1 MTDHHLKLNICGNW
15 PPFTDWLV
23 MIKVT
28 YLPLFVMLVF
38 RGMPGM
44 WKGRHRLLLCWLV
57 VMQALFPGRKT
68 LAELARWTPS
78 QVTAWRLRRLLNAA
92 YWDVHVLI
100 EWWVQEALN
109 TLPPPQDGI
118 VSLVGDGS
126 EKPKRGKK
134 NPLAQKGRKGEN
146 QPWFFGV
153 RFALLMVNWDVY
165 RLPVAFR
172 PIRPKTHPQYRKEND
187 LFCDMVK
194 GFVPPLWA
202 HTVIVEGD
210 AGYGS
215 QDNMKMV
222 MKRNQT
228 DAERRWG
235 FVFAIARTWKTV
247 EDKAIKDLVRHVPRK
262 YYKRTWIPGLPGAR
276 GRKTF
281 WVYSKRLCLRHVGD
295 VTVVLSKK
303 GRNVGPNKTKLLV
316 TNLPELTPR
325 QVVCCYQ
332 RRWPVEQIHRE
343 LKSDLGLGEHQVSG
357 EEDRIEKSFGI
368 AVMAYLFLVR
378 ACHTEIIPGQSWSV
392 PQLQHAFRLQVIT
405 NQVTHNVKS
414 KLAKVRKAA

>member
-1 MTDHHLKLNICGNW
+1 MTGHHLKPDIRGNRTL
-15 PPFTDWLV
+15 TDRLI

-28 YLPLFVMLVF
+28 YLPLFVTRLL

-44 WKGRHRLLLCWLV
+44 WKDRHRLILCWLV

-78 QVTAWRLRRLLNAA
+78 QITAWRFRRLLNAV
-92 YWDVHVLI
+92 YWDLHVVV

-118 VSLVGDGS
+118 LYLVGDGR

-134 NPLAQKGRKGEN
+134 HPLAQKGRKGAN
-146 QPWFFGV
+146 KPWFFGV

-172 PIRPKTHPQYRKEND
+172 PIHPKTHPQSRKEHD
-187 LFCDMVK
+187 LFCDMVT

-222 MKRNQT
+222 MKRDQPDT
-228 DAERRWG
+228 ERRWG
-235 FVFAIARTWKTV
+235 FVFAMARTWKTV

-262 YYKRTWIPGLPGAR
+262 YSKRTWIPGLPGAR

-281 WVYSKRLCLRHVGD
+281 WMYSKRLCLRHVGD
-295 VTVVLSKK
+295 VTGVLSQK
-303 GRNVGPNKTKLLV
+303 GRNLGPHKTKILV
-316 TNLPELTPR
+316 TNLPELTPS
-325 QVVCCYQ
+325 QVVCCSQ
-332 RRWPVEQIHRE
+332 RRWPVEQVNRE
-343 LKSDLGLGEHQVSG
+343 LQSDLGLGEHQVSG
-357 EEDRIEKSFGI
+357 EEDRMEKSFGI

-378 ACHTEIIPGQSWSV
+378 ACHKEIIPGQSWSV
-392 PQLQHAFRLQVIT
+392 PQLRSAFRLQVIT
-405 NQVTHNVKS
+405 NQVAHHVKS